1 MAFSLRFALLALVLI
16 VSAIGLSF
24 YLRQNRARALG
35 GKISRAKAA
44 WLTFAVLFWLGVCP
58 LLAFEPSLPL
68 RWRVVLGVFGAQF
81 WLRGLV
87 ELWMLYVTKSWR
99 PPHGIAHD
107 LFSLIL
113 VVTIAVGFGPVML
126 DAPNLVGLGATTLVV
141 LSLMAE
147 TYYAWVFFG
156 LVEGKTTGDTACGSP
171 TKGPALRAR
180 EPAADGRDEH
190 PALRGARVA
199 SSSPPSEDVT
209 FTTDRMDVPGA
220 TLTYDVFDT
229 ERPDAPWLVLV
240 IRPGRAA
247 LALARRLLRGAR
259 RARFA
264 RRAFRLA
271 RLR

>member
-1 MAFSLRFALLALVLI
+1 MAFSLRFVLLALVLI

-113 VVTIAVGFGPVML
+113 VVTIAIGFGPVTL

-147 TYYAWVFFG
+147 TYYAWIFFG
-156 LVEGKTTGDTACGSP
+156 LVEGKTTGDDGVWFADQEDPRFVRVNRLTAAMNVPLFAGLAS
-171 TKGPALRAR
+171 LVV
-180 EPAADGRDEH
+180 AAFG
-190 PALRGARVA
+190 G
-199 SSSPPSEDVT
+199 
-209 FTTDRMDVPGA
+209 FG
-220 TLTYDVFDT
+220 
-229 ERPDAPWLVLV
+229 
-240 IRPGRAA
+240 
-247 LALARRLLRGAR
+247 
-259 RARFA
+259 
-264 RRAFRLA
+264 
-271 RLR
+271 